1 MNIVEFLEARIAED
15 AERAGS
21 GWSRLGDTRWE
32 TDNYGRNFLTPA
44 AVLAECKAKREIIEF
59 VSGWGHEYND
69 DDTWYSCGLA
79 TGHYDDEP
87 GSGCADEAKH
97 GECTCGLMGRQA
109 KILAPLAAV
118 YKDHP
123 DYREEWRHA

>member
-44 AVLAECKAKREIIEF
+44 AVLAECKAKRAILKQAEEAD
-59 VSGWGHEYND
+59 SETEYSISQ
-69 DDTWYSCGLA
+69 SCINEAECEAARA
-79 TGHYDDEP
+79 TAP
-87 GSGCADEAKH
+87 GKLIREA
-97 GECTCGLMGRQA
+97 
-109 KILAPLAAV
+109 LAAV
-118 YKDHP
+118 YADHP